1 MKLGV
6 VGLMPA
12 WPQIDRAAA
21 ERVRAAGYRG
31 VSIFFDKPLEADP
44 AAVRKLK
51 TALDEAD
58 LEAAQANGWYEVLVH
73 PDEAT
78 RAQGVAGLEALTRIG
93 RALDA
98 RTVYV
103 RPGSLNPHGAWY
115 PHPDNSS
122 PRTWEH
128 LVASLRQAAATAQR
142 EGMVLAIE
150 GHVLSLLD
158 TPQRMRALIE
168 AVGSPALRFN
178 TDPVNFIGTVHDVY
192 DNGPLLDA
200 LVSELGPVTA
210 AAHFKDLAL
219 HDALVLHID
228 EVVIGEGHLDY
239 GRLLP
244 QLEALD
250 PEMYGI
256 IEHLPDE
263 KIPLAQAGLLKAAQ
277 RAGVKL
283 SGSS

>member
-6 VGLMPA
+6 VGLLPH
-12 WPQIDRAAA
+12 WPQIDRPAA

-44 AAVRKLK
+44 AAVRRLK
-51 TALDEAD
+51 TALDQAG
-58 LEAAQANGWYEVLVH
+58 LEAAQANGGYEVLVH
-73 PDEAT
+73 PDEAA
-78 RAQGVAGLEALTRIG
+78 RAQGVAGLAALTRIG
-93 RALDA
+93 RALA
-98 RTVYV
+98 AKTVYV
-103 RPGSLNPHGAWY
+103 RPGSLNPRGAWY
-115 PHPDNSS
+115 PHPENAT
-122 PRTWEH
+122 PRTFDR
-128 LVASLRQAAATAQR
+128 LVDSLRQAAATAQS
-142 EGMVLAIE
+142 EGMLLAIE

-158 TPQRMRALIE
+158 TPRRMRALID

-178 TDPVNFIGTVHDVY
+178 TDPVNFIGTLHDVY
-192 DNGPLLDA
+192 DHQRLLDELA
-200 LVSELGPVTA
+200 AELGPLTA
-210 AAHFKDLAL
+210 AAHFKDVAVR
-219 HDALVLHID
+219 DELVLHID

-244 QLEALD
+244 QLEKLD

-263 KIPLAQAGLLKAAQ
+263 KIPQARAGLQRAAE

-283 SGSS
+283 MV